1 MDGLGG
7 EVAFMAAAAGKAFF
21 ALIEPHRLMFLG
33 LGCVMGLVLGIVPGI
48 GGLTGTAMLL
58 PFTFAMDPYSAF
70 ALLLG
75 LGATTATGDPI
86 PAVLFGVPGGAASAA
101 TVLDG
106 FPMAKKGE
114 AGRAL
119 SAAYM
124 SSLMGGVFGA
134 LLLAISI
141 PILRPV
147 MLYLGSPELLAFSV
161 LGISMVAVLSG
172 SAPLRGAA
180 AGCLGI
186 MIAMIGS
193 DPQTGTLRWTFDS
206 LYLWDGLPLTPVL
219 LGLFALPELCDLLIA
234 RVAIA
239 AGFEKSNIY
248 KGQWQGVK
256 DCFQNWWLILRC
268 SWIGGGIGS
277 IPGISASVVDW
288 LAYGHA
294 LKTEKGASATFGKG
308 DVRGV
313 IASES
318 SNNAKEGGALVP
330 TVAFGVPGSATMAI
344 LLGAFLIHGLVPGP
358 DMLHKNLDITYA
370 MVWSV
375 ALANILGAGLCYT
388 FSPQFAKLA
397 TLRYTL
403 VLPAVLGVV
412 YIGAFEATRQWG
424 DLFALLLFGVVG
436 WLMKQFKWPRP
447 PLVLGLV
454 LGDSIERYMFIS
466 IERYN
471 FAWLSRPL
479 VMLLLIIALVGLVRP
494 FLQEIR
500 FIGRDRLNAGI
511 ARAADTMSALVSF
524 VALARITTITFVG
537 LLLAGLFIKA
547 VLANLWILGDNFL
560 SANEGIDAAI
570 IGAWNT
576 VVLAWIVTWWLR
588 RRAIAATIGS
598 LVGIEVLAEV
608 ASLFFLMALD
618 IAPSQIF
625 APLTWISLIGFM
637 VARSI
642 VGGLLVMWW
651 LRSRESTRAQL
662 VTNTNAYIDYLR
674 RESDAFKTGM
684 IRLVTNFRA
693 PVFHVSQLFTI
704 FYIVVIGSLVFAALP
719 WHFSAKLVPLIVGGI
734 GLLVS
739 GLSLFNE
746 MCRGP
751 AIATGIESIGDQAQ
765 HEVEQK
771 IHMDLTS
778 DTGHLPV
785 GTIVRRAARFFGYL
799 VAFMAVMAVIG
810 LMPTAVLF
818 VIVFMRLEGKERW
831 SLVIP
836 YAAVLLIGIYVAF
849 DYFMA
854 VPWPQ
859 TLLGYYLPV
868 FKMIPSVQ

>member
-1 MDGLGG
+1 MEGFAA
-7 EVAFMAAAAGKAFF
+7 EAAFMAGAAGKALA
-21 ALIEPHRLMFLG
+21 ALIEPQRLMFLM
-33 LGCVMGLVLGIVPGI
+33 LGCIMGLVLGIIPGI
-48 GGLTGTAMLL
+48 GGLAGTAMLL

-86 PAVLFGVPGGAASAA
+86 PAILFGVPGGAASAA

-106 FPMAKKGE
+106 FPMAKRGE

-124 SSLMGGVFGA
+124 SSLMGGIFGA
-134 LLLAISI
+134 ALLAVSI

-172 SAPLRGAA
+172 NAPLRGVA
-180 AGCLGI
+180 AGCLGV

-193 DPQTGTLRWTFDS
+193 DPQTGTLRWTMDS
-206 LYLWDGLPLTPVL
+206 LYLWDGLPITPVL

-234 RVAIA
+234 RTTISK
-239 AGFEKSNIY
+239 EIDKKNIY

-256 DCFQNWWLILRC
+256 DCFENWWLIMRC

-294 LKTEKGASATFGKG
+294 LKTEKGAAQTFGKG

-375 ALANILGAGLCYT
+375 ALANILGAGLCYA
-388 FSPQFAKLA
+388 FSPQFARLA

-403 VLPAVLGVV
+403 ILPAVLGIV
-412 YIGAFEATRQWG
+412 YIGAFEASRNWG
-424 DLFALLLFGVVG
+424 DLFALLLFGLLG

-466 IERYN
+466 IERYG
-471 FAWLSRPL
+471 FSWLWRP
-479 VMLLLIIALVGLVRP
+479 VVAVLLIMSIVGLVRP
-494 FLQEIR
+494 FIADIR
-500 FIGRDRLNAGI
+500 R
-511 ARAADTMSALVSF
+511 
-524 VALARITTITFVG
+524 
-537 LLLAGLFIKA
+537 
-547 VLANLWILGDNFL
+547 
-560 SANEGIDAAI
+560 
-570 IGAWNT
+570 
-576 VVLAWIVTWWLR
+576 
-588 RRAIAATIGS
+588 
-598 LVGIEVLAEV
+598 
-608 ASLFFLMALD
+608 
-618 IAPSQIF
+618 Q
-625 APLTWISLIGFM
+625 
-637 VARSI
+637 
-642 VGGLLVMWW
+642 GGLVNMM
-651 LRSRESTRAQL
+651 RSFQ
-662 VTNTNAYIDYLR
+662 
-674 RESDAFKTGM
+674 
-684 IRLVTNFRA
+684 A
-693 PVFHVSQLFTI
+693 PTFHPSQLFTM
-704 FYIVVIGSLVFAALP
+704 FYFAVIGSMVIAALS
-719 WHFSAKLVPLIVGGI
+719 WHFSAKLVPLVVGTI
-734 GLLVS
+734 ALTVIA
-739 GLSLFNE
+739 LSLLNE
-746 MCRGP
+746 MCRKPEAAAGP
-751 AIATGIESIGDQAQ
+751 SLGQQAQ
-765 HEVEQK
+765 QEVEQK

-785 GTIVRRAARFFGYL
+785 RTVVTRAGRFFGYL
-799 VAFMAVMAVIG
+799 LAFMAVMAVIG
-810 LMPTAVLF
+810 LIPTVAIF
-818 VIVFMRLEGKERW
+818 VVVFMRLEGQERW
-831 SLVIP
+831 PLVLT
-836 YAAVLLIGIYVAF
+836 YAGTLVLAIYVAF
-849 DYFMA
+849 HVFMSI
-854 VPWPQ
+854 PWPP
-859 TLLGYYLPV
+859 TLLGYLVPAL
-868 FKMIPSVQ
+868 KIIPSVQ

>member
-1 MDGLGG
+1 MEAIGG
-7 EVAFMAAAAGKAFF
+7 EIAFMAASAGKAF
-21 ALIEPHRLMFLG
+21 LLLMEPHRLMFLAA
-33 LGCVMGLVLGIVPGI
+33 GCIMGLVLGIIPGI

-58 PFTFAMDPYSAF
+58 PFTFNMDPYAAF

-86 PAVLFGVPGGAASAA
+86 PAILFGVPGGAASAA

-134 LLLAISI
+134 LLMAISI

-147 MLYLGSPELLAFSV
+147 MLFIGSPELLAFSV

-172 SAPLRGAA
+172 NAPLRGIT
-180 AGCLGI
+180 AGCLGV
-186 MIAMIGS
+186 MIAMIGT

-206 LYLWDGLPLTPVL
+206 LYLWDGLPLTPLL
-219 LGLFALPELCDLLIA
+219 LGVFALPELCDLLIA
-234 RVAIA
+234 RVAISA
-239 AGFEKSNIY
+239 DTGTANIY

-256 DCFQNWWLILRC
+256 DCFRHWWLIMRC

-294 LKTEKGASATFGKG
+294 LKTERGASATFGKG

-358 DMLHKNLDITYA
+358 DMLTKNLSITYA

-375 ALANILGAGLCYT
+375 ALANILGAGLCYA

-403 VLPAVLGVV
+403 ILPAVLGII

-424 DLFALLLFGVVG
+424 DLFTLLFFGLVG
-436 WLMKQFKWPRP
+436 WIMKQFKWPRP
-447 PLVLGLV
+447 PLILGVV
-454 LGDSIERYMFIS
+454 LGDTIERYLFIS
-466 IERYN
+466 IERYGLSWMLRPVVVVL
-471 FAWLSRPL
+471 FALAIL
-479 VMLLLIIALVGLVRP
+479 GIVRP
-494 FLQEIR
+494 FLQDIR
-500 FIGRDRLNAGI
+500 NQGGVRRML
-511 ARAADTMSALVSF
+511 TSF
-524 VALARITTITFVG
+524 QAPTFH
-537 LLLAGLFIKA
+537 
-547 VLANLWILGDNFL
+547 
-560 SANEGIDAAI
+560 
-570 IGAWNT
+570 
-576 VVLAWIVTWWLR
+576 
-588 RRAIAATIGS
+588 
-598 LVGIEVLAEV
+598 
-608 ASLFFLMALD
+608 
-618 IAPSQIF
+618 P
-625 APLTWISLIGFM
+625 
-637 VARSI
+637 
-642 VGGLLVMWW
+642 
-651 LRSRESTRAQL
+651 
-662 VTNTNAYIDYLR
+662 
-674 RESDAFKTGM
+674 
-684 IRLVTNFRA
+684 
-693 PVFHVSQLFTI
+693 SQLFTMFMI
-704 FYIVVIGSLVFAALP
+704 ALIGAAVVASLR
-719 WHFSAKLVPLIVGGI
+719 WDFSAKVVPLVVGTA
-734 GLLVS
+734 GLCAAA
-739 GLSLFNE
+739 LSLFNE
-746 MCRGP
+746 MCRKPVAVASEGM
-751 AIATGIESIGDQAQ
+751 AQHAQ

-778 DTGHLPV
+778 DTAHLPV
-785 GTIVRRAARFFGYL
+785 REIIVRAAWFFGYL
-799 VAFMAVMAVIG
+799 IGFMAVMSVIG
-810 LMPTAVLF
+810 LIPTVAVF
-818 VIVFMRLEGKERW
+818 VVFFMRYEARERW

-836 YAAVLLIGIYVAF
+836 YAVVLVVFIWFAF

-854 VPWPQ
+854 VPWPP
-859 TLLGYYLPV
+859 TLIGQWFPML
-868 FKMIPSVQ
+868 KAIPSV

>member
-1 MDGLGG
+1 MESIGG
-7 EVAFMAAAAGKAFF
+7 EVAFMAASAGKAF
-21 ALIEPHRLMFLG
+21 LLLMEPHRLMFLG
-33 LGCVMGLVLGIVPGI
+33 LGCVMGLVLGIIPGI

-58 PFTFAMDPYSAF
+58 PFTFNMDPYAAF

-86 PAVLFGVPGGAASAA
+86 PAILFGVPGGAASAA

-134 LLLAISI
+134 LLMAISI

-147 MLYLGSPELLAFSV
+147 MLFIGSPELLAFSV

-172 SAPLRGAA
+172 NAPLRGVV
-180 AGCLGI
+180 AGCLGV
-186 MIAMIGS
+186 MIAMIGT

-206 LYLWDGLPLTPVL
+206 LYLWDGLPLTPLL
-219 LGLFALPELCDLLIA
+219 LGVFALPELCDLLIA

-239 AGFEKSNIY
+239 ADTGTANIY

-256 DCFQNWWLILRC
+256 DCFSHWWLIMRC

-358 DMLHKNLDITYA
+358 DMLTKNLSITYA

-375 ALANILGAGLCYT
+375 ALANVLGAGACYA

-403 VLPAVLGVV
+403 ILPAVLGII

-424 DLFALLLFGVVG
+424 DLFTLLFFGLVG
-436 WLMKQFKWPRP
+436 WIMKQFKWPRP
-447 PLVLGLV
+447 PLILGVV
-454 LGDSIERYMFIS
+454 LGDTIERYLFIS
-466 IERYN
+466 IERYGVSWMLRPIVVLL
-471 FAWLSRPL
+471 FALAILGIVRPL
-479 VMLLLIIALVGLVRP
+479 IQDVRSQGGVRRML
-494 FLQEIR
+494 
-500 FIGRDRLNAGI
+500 
-511 ARAADTMSALVSF
+511 
-524 VALARITTITFVG
+524 
-537 LLLAGLFIKA
+537 
-547 VLANLWILGDNFL
+547 
-560 SANEGIDAAI
+560 
-570 IGAWNT
+570 
-576 VVLAWIVTWWLR
+576 
-588 RRAIAATIGS
+588 
-598 LVGIEVLAEV
+598 
-608 ASLFFLMALD
+608 
-618 IAPSQIF
+618 
-625 APLTWISLIGFM
+625 
-637 VARSI
+637 
-642 VGGLLVMWW
+642 
-651 LRSRESTRAQL
+651 
-662 VTNTNAYIDYLR
+662 
-674 RESDAFKTGM
+674 
-684 IRLVTNFRA
+684 TNFQA
-693 PVFHVSQLFTI
+693 PTFHPSQLFTM
-704 FYIVVIGSLVFAALP
+704 FMIVLIGSAVAASLR
-719 WHFSAKLVPLIVGGI
+719 WDFSAKIVPIVVGVV
-734 GLLVS
+734 GLTAAA
-739 GLSLFNE
+739 LSLFNE
-746 MCRGP
+746 MCRKP
-751 AIATGIESIGDQAQ
+751 AVAGGEGMAEHAQ

-785 GTIVRRAARFFGYL
+785 REIIVRAAWFFGYL
-799 VAFMAVMAVIG
+799 IGFMAVMAVIG
-810 LMPTAVLF
+810 LIPTVAVF
-818 VIVFMRLEGKERW
+818 VVFFMRYEARERW
-831 SLVIP
+831 TLVIP
-836 YAAVLLIGIYVAF
+836 YAVILVIFIWFAF

-854 VPWPQ
+854 VPWPP
-859 TLLGYYLPV
+859 TLIGQWFPAL
-868 FKMIPSVQ
+868 KAIPSV

>member
-1 MDGLGG
+1 MESFSA
-7 EVAFMAAAAGKAFF
+7 EVAYMASSAGQAF
-21 ALIEPHRLMFLG
+21 ALLMEPHRLMFLG
-33 LGCVMGLVLGIVPGI
+33 LGCIMGLVLGIIPGI

-58 PFTFAMDPYSAF
+58 PFTFTMDPYSAF

-86 PAVLFGVPGGAASAA
+86 PAILFGVPGGAASAA

-106 FPMAKKGE
+106 YPMAKKGE

-134 LLLAISI
+134 FLLAVSI

-172 SAPLRGAA
+172 NAPLRGIT
-180 AGCLGI
+180 AGCLGV

-206 LYLWDGLPLTPVL
+206 LYLWDGLPLTPLL
-219 LGLFALPELCDLLIA
+219 LGVFALPELCDLLIA

-239 AGFEKSNIY
+239 AGFEKADIY

-256 DCFQNWWLILRC
+256 DCFKHWWLIMRC

-294 LKTEKGASATFGKG
+294 LKTERGAHETFGKG

-358 DMLHKNLDITYA
+358 DMLTKHLSITYA

-375 ALANILGAGLCYT
+375 ALANILGAGLCYA

-403 VLPAVLGVV
+403 ILPAVLGIV
-412 YIGAFEATRQWG
+412 YIGAFEATRSWG
-424 DLFALLLFGVVG
+424 DLFALLFFGVVG

-447 PLVLGLV
+447 PLILGVV
-454 LGDSIERYMFIS
+454 LGDAIERYLFIS
-466 IERYN
+466 IERYGVSW
-471 FAWLSRPL
+471 FARP
-479 VMLLLIIALVGLVRP
+479 V
-494 FLQEIR
+494 
-500 FIGRDRLNAGI
+500 
-511 ARAADTMSALVSF
+511 
-524 VALARITTITFVG
+524 VAVLFAMAIVG
-537 LLLAGLFIKA
+537 LLRPLLQDIRRQGGPLRM
-547 VLANLWILGDNFL
+547 L
-560 SANEGIDAAI
+560 S
-570 IGAWNT
+570 
-576 VVLAWIVTWWLR
+576 
-588 RRAIAATIGS
+588 S
-598 LVGIEVLAEV
+598 
-608 ASLFFLMALD
+608 
-618 IAPSQIF
+618 
-625 APLTWISLIGFM
+625 
-637 VARSI
+637 
-642 VGGLLVMWW
+642 
-651 LRSRESTRAQL
+651 
-662 VTNTNAYIDYLR
+662 
-674 RESDAFKTGM
+674 
-684 IRLVTNFRA
+684 FRA
-693 PVFHVSQLFTI
+693 PTFHVSQLFTI
-704 FYIVVIGSLVFAALP
+704 FMLAVIAIMVTTALQ
-719 WHFSAKLVPLIVGGI
+719 WDFSAKVVPLVVGI
-734 GLLVS
+734 IAFAMAA
-739 GLSLFNE
+739 LSLIND
-746 MCRGP
+746 MCRKP
-751 AIATGIESIGDQAQ
+751 AAVHEEGVGEQAQ
-765 HEVEQK
+765 HEVGAR

-778 DTGHLPV
+778 DTAHLPV
-785 GTIVRRAARFFGYL
+785 RTIAVRAAWFFGYL
-799 VAFMAVMAVIG
+799 IAFMAVMAVIG
-810 LMPTAVLF
+810 LIPTVAIF
-818 VIVFMRLEGKERW
+818 VVFFMRFEGQERW

-836 YAAVLLIGIYVAF
+836 YAAILVLGIYIAF
-849 DYFMA
+849 DVFMA
-854 VPWPQ
+854 VPWPP
-859 TLLGYYLPV
+859 TLLGTWFPAL
-868 FKMIPSVQ
+868 KIIPSL